1 MIDFK
6 ASVGAIVCAMMLAA
20 CGGRF
25 RLPWSSSP
33 PPAPTPQPVQQV
45 VTAPPPAAVVPAAPP
60 PPATFVQSTSDIRAT
75 RIVDVRDGLTKV
87 NAFRAA
93 TDLLTQRFSID
104 VSDQR
109 AGFLMSPWQA
119 GSTPSGAPD
128 LRYRTRVVIRF
139 LGEDWKQVSIR
150 AEANWQKGEEWE
162 IGYDGK
168 ILDELAVELKTKI
181 GKR

>member
-6 ASVGAIVCAMMLAA
+6 ASVGAIVCAMMLTA

-25 RLPWSSSP
+25 RLPWSPSD

-45 VTAPPPAAVVPAAPP
+45 VTTSPPAGT
-60 PPATFVQSTSDIRAT
+60 PATSPSPTTFVHSTSDIRAT
-75 RIVDVRDGLTKV
+75 RVVDVRDGLTKV

-168 ILDELAVELKTKI
+168 MLDEVAAELRTKI

>member
-1 MIDFK
+1 M
-6 ASVGAIVCAMMLAA
+6 VLTA
-20 CGGRF
+20 CGG

-33 PPAPTPQPVQQV
+33 PAAPAPQQV
-45 VTAPPPAAVVPAAPP
+45 PQVSAPAPAPIPAAPAA
-60 PPATFVQSTSDIRAT
+60 PATFVQSTSDIRAT
-75 RIVDVRDGLTKV
+75 RVIDVRDGLTKA

-119 GSTPSGAPD
+119 GSTATGAPD
-128 LRYRTRVVIRF
+128 LRYRTRVIIRF
-139 LGEDWKQVSIR
+139 LGEDWKQVSVR
-150 AEANWQKGEEWE
+150 AEANWQKGEEWD
-162 IGYDGK
+162 IGIDGK
-168 ILDELAVELKTKI
+168 ILDDVVAELKTRI

>member
-1 MIDFK
+1 MTDFR
-6 ASVGAIVCAMMLAA
+6 ASVSVLVGAMLLTA
-20 CGGRF
+20 CGGR
-25 RLPWSSSP
+25 LPWRSS
-33 PPAPTPQPVQQV
+33 
-45 VTAPPPAAVVPAAPP
+45 APP
-60 PPATFVQSTSDIRAT
+60 PPTPQQAQPVETPPPAVVAPAPPPPPSTFVHSTSDIRAT

-87 NAFRAA
+87 NAFRAV

-119 GSTPSGAPD
+119 GSTATGAPD
-128 LRYRTRVVIRF
+128 LRYRTRVVVRF

-150 AEANWQKGEEWE
+150 AEANWQKGDEWD
-162 IGYDGK
+162 IGFDSK
-168 ILDELAVELKTKI
+168 ILDELFAELKTRI

>member
-6 ASVGAIVCAMMLAA
+6 ASVGAISCAMMLTA
-20 CGGRF
+20 CGARM
-25 RLPWSSSP
+25 PWSSSP
-33 PPAPTPQPVQQV
+33 PPAPAPQTVPSVATPK
-45 VTAPPPAAVVPAAPP
+45 PAAVAPAPAG
-60 PPATFVQSTSDIRAT
+60 PATFVQSTSDIRAT
-75 RIVDVRDGLTKV
+75 RVIDVRDGLTKV
-87 NAFRAA
+87 TAFRAA

-128 LRYRTRVVIRF
+128 LRYRTRIVIRF

-150 AEANWQKGEEWE
+150 AEANWQKGEEWD

-168 ILDELAVELKTKI
+168 ILDDLAAELKARI

>member
-6 ASVGAIVCAMMLAA
+6 ASVGAMVCAMMLMA
-20 CGGRF
+20 CGVRTP
-25 RLPWSSSP
+25 LSSSP
-33 PPAPTPQPVQQV
+33 PPAPTPQQVQKP
-45 VTAPPPAAVVPAAPP
+45 VTAPPPVTAPVAPP
-60 PPATFVQSTSDIRAT
+60 APTTFVPSTSDIRAT
-75 RIVDVRDGLTKV
+75 RIVDVRDGLTKT

-128 LRYRTRVVIRF
+128 LRYRTRVIIRF

-162 IGYDGK
+162 IGYDGT
-168 ILDELAVELKTKI
+168 ILDDVAAEIKTKI